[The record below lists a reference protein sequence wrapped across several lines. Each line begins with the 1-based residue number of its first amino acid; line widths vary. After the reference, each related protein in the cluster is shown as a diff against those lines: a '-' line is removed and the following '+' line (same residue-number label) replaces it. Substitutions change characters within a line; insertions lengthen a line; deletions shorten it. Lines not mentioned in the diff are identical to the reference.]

1 MLGGTPLYTFR
12 GWGDESYGGSSAA
25 SPKSL
30 VVVFSSS
37 SNTSARMNLFA
48 YGTLMFSEV
57 WERVAGR
64 PATSHSA
71 TLAGYAVYTARGDVY
86 PVMVRTSA
94 NDIVQGI
101 AYVDLDTTTIA
112 RLDEYESELYDR
124 IAVEATLADGRS
136 LCCEA
141 YVLPGDRRQSASTA
155 SWDRA
160 RFERDELARYLA
172 RL

>member
-1 MLGGTPLYTFR
+1 
-12 GWGDESYGGSSAA
+12 
-25 SPKSL
+25 
-30 VVVFSSS
+30 
-37 SNTSARMNLFA
+37 MNLFA
-48 YGTLMFSEV
+48 YGTLTFPQV
-57 WERVAGR
+57 WERVARR
-64 PATSHSA
+64 PATSHIA

-86 PVMVRTSA
+86 PVMVRASE

-124 IAVEATLADGRS
+124 VTVEAILESGAP

-141 YVLPGDRRQSASTA
+141 YVLRGERRHAASTA
-155 SWDRA
+155 SWDRS
-160 RFERDELARYLA
+160 RFEHEELARYLA